1 MAIKHAYTSAKDDP
15 VDSSLIGKSKWN
27 ADHTIEAGTIT
38 NSHVNSAAAVAVT
51 KLAYGSKYQTLR
63 TNAAGNAVEWGVA
76 IHIGATAPSSP
87 ATNTIWFDTS
97 A

>member
-1 MAIKHAYTSAKDDP
+1 MAITHAYTSTKDDP

-27 ADHTIEAGTIT
+27 ADHTIEAGTIV
-38 NSHVNSAAAVAVT
+38 NADINSAADIAVT
-51 KLAYGSKYQTLR
+51 KVAHGSKYQTLR
-63 TNAAGNAVEWGVA
+63 TNSAGNAVEWGIAFHV
-76 IHIGATAPSSP
+76 GATAPSSP